1 VSDQPKQDNTLRRL
15 ERDAREAETR
25 MRDHPELDGEGIQLA
40 LEHEWALIDLARAT
54 ENPEGPRHGDAYVR
68 PREIAAG

>member
-1 VSDQPKQDNTLRRL
+1 
-15 ERDAREAETR
+15 

-40 LEHEWALIDLARAT
+40 LEHEWALMDLARAT
-54 ENPEGPRHGDAYVR
+54 ENPEGPHHGDAYVR